1 MTDMKS
7 DKMTK
12 KNKKDMKSKKKSDK
26 MTEKPM
32 TDVKSD
38 KEMNTK

>member
-1 MTDMKS
+1 MKS